1 MATPESH
8 RQTEAH
14 PEDQSALLAARLGTL
29 LDETGTLVDQLGA
42 IGEQQ
47 SHAIETGQ
55 VRQIVEIVATREP
68 IVQALV
74 RVGEELGALIEDSST
89 RTMLGD
95 EVMERALRRMA
106 VYEHT
111 MKRLRERDAQ
121 DQQRMERARDQLAAQ
136 IAGMGAGKSAL
147 RAYSPMSRSPNPTM
161 QDRRG

>member
-8 RQTEAH
+8 KLTDAH
-14 PEDQSALLAARLGTL
+14 PEDQPALLGARLGSL
-29 LDETGTLVDQLGA
+29 LDEAGTLVEQLEA

-47 SHAIETGQ
+47 HHAIESGQ

-68 IVQALV
+68 IVRALV
-74 RVGEELGALIEDSST
+74 RVGEELGAFIEDDSI
-89 RTMLGD
+89 RAVLGD

-121 DQQRMERARDQLAAQ
+121 DQRRMERARDQLASQ
-136 IAGMGAGKSAL
+136 LAGMGSGKSAL
-147 RAYSPMSRSPNPTM
+147 RAYSPKPQTPNPTM